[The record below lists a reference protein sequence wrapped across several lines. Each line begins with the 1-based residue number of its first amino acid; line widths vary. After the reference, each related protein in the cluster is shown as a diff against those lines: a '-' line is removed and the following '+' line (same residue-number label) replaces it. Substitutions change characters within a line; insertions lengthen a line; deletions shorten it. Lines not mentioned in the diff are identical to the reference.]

1 VSYFEVLVEGAS
13 DVPTVRE
20 VLVRRFGLVERQ
32 DFRIHPHKGRG
43 SLPANPLARPDPR
56 HQGLLHQLPA
66 KLQGFGRYMGNE
78 ACVLVVVDVDD
89 TPCQQL
95 LAELQTMLAR
105 LPSRPPN
112 VLFRLAIEETE
123 SWFIADAQAVGAAYP
138 KARLQR
144 LRAFAPDTVC
154 GAWEVLA
161 AALGYKPDDVT
172 GSDKSAWAKAIAPN
186 LNLMTPASPSLG
198 KLLQGIDRELSRAAA
213 FRNGS
218 GSAAPGTG
226 PS

>member
-1 VSYFEVLVEGAS
+1 MSYFEVLVEGAS
-13 DVPTVRE
+13 DAPTVRE
-20 VLVRRFGLVERQ
+20 VLVRRFGLVEGQ

-43 SLPANPLARPDPR
+43 SLPANPLARPDPK

-66 KLQGFGRYMGNE
+66 KLQGFGRYLGRD

-89 TPCQQL
+89 TPCHQL
-95 LAELQTMLAR
+95 LADLQEMLAL

-123 SWFIADAQAVGAAYP
+123 SWFIADARAVGMAYP

-144 LRAFAPDTVC
+144 MRAVAPDSIC

-161 AALGYKPDDVT
+161 AALGYKPDEVT
-172 GSDKSAWAKAIAPN
+172 GADKFAWAKAIAPH
-186 LNLMTPASPSLG
+186 LNLTTPASPSLDR
-198 KLLQGIDRELSRAAA
+198 LLRGIARELA
-213 FRNGS
+213 N
-218 GSAAPGTG
+218 GSAA
-226 PS
+226 